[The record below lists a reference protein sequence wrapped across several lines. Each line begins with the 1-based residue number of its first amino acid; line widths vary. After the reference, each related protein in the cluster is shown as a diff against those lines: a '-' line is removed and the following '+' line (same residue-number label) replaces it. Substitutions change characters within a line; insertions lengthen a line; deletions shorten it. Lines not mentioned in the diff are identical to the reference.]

1 MSSAKNLLIKL
12 DNIGIFRSDKWL
24 IRGISLEL
32 SKGEIV
38 TLVGPNGS
46 GKTTTAKVVL
56 NILKPDEG
64 KMIFNAKKV
73 AYLPQAISI
82 DWTLPIRVRDFMNL
96 TSKLS
101 DVEITEALNLTGV
114 ENLISSD
121 LRNLSGGEFQRVLL
135 ARAIARKPDLLVL
148 DEPAQGVDFSGEIS
162 LYNLI
167 KEISEKLECGIL
179 LISHDIHFVMAA
191 TDQVICLNGHICCS
205 GSPNAV
211 IKNPAFVELFGARAS
226 SALSFYEHQHDH
238 DHGNDGSIIK

>member
-12 DNIGIFRSDKWL
+12 DNICIFRSDKWL

-96 TSKLS
+96 TNKLS
-101 DVEITEALNLTGV
+101 DVEVTEALNLTGV

-148 DEPAQGVDFSGEIS
+148 DEPAQGVDFNGEIS

-167 KEISEKLECGIL
+167 KEISEQLECGIL

>member
-96 TSKLS
+96 TCKLS
-101 DVEITEALNLTGV
+101 DVEVTEALNLTGV
-114 ENLISSD
+114 EKLISTD

-148 DEPAQGVDFSGEIS
+148 DEPAQGVDFNGEIS

-167 KEISEKLECGIL
+167 KEISEQLECGIL

-211 IKNPAFVELFGARAS
+211 IKNPAFVGLFGARAS

>member
-1 MSSAKNLLIKL
+1 MGIILEVDQVYKHFGGVKANENVSLNVEEGSIVGLI
-12 DNIGIFRSDKWL
+12 
-24 IRGISLEL
+24 
-32 SKGEIV
+32 
-38 TLVGPNGS
+38 GPNGS

-101 DVEITEALNLTGV
+101 DVEVTEALNLTGV

-148 DEPAQGVDFSGEIS
+148 DEPAQGVDFNGEIS

-167 KEISEKLECGIL
+167 KEISEQLECGIL

-205 GSPNAV
+205 GSPSSV
-211 IKNPAFVELFGARAS
+211 VKNPEYIKLFGEHNS
-226 SALSFYEHQHDH
+226 ETLSYYQHQHDH
-238 DHGNDGSIIK
+238 SHNNDGSISK

>member
-101 DVEITEALNLTGV
+101 DVEVTEALNLTGV
-114 ENLISSD
+114 EKLISTD

-148 DEPAQGVDFSGEIS
+148 DEPAQGVDFNGEIS

-167 KEISEKLECGIL
+167 KEISEQLECGIL

>member
-101 DVEITEALNLTGV
+101 DVEVTEALNLTGV

-148 DEPAQGVDFSGEIS
+148 DEPAQGVDFNGEIS

-167 KEISEKLECGIL
+167 KEISEQLECGIL

>member
-101 DVEITEALNLTGV
+101 DVEVTEALNLTGV

-148 DEPAQGVDFSGEIS
+148 DEPAQVVDFNGEIS

-167 KEISEKLECGIL
+167 KEISEQLECGIL

>member
-1 MSSAKNLLIKL
+1 
-12 DNIGIFRSDKWL
+12 
-24 IRGISLEL
+24 
-32 SKGEIV
+32 
-38 TLVGPNGS
+38 
-46 GKTTTAKVVL
+46 
-56 NILKPDEG
+56 
-64 KMIFNAKKV
+64 MIFNAKKV

-96 TSKLS
+96 TNKLS
-101 DVEITEALNLTGV
+101 DVEVTEALNLTGV

-148 DEPAQGVDFSGEIS
+148 DEPAQGVDFNGEIS

-167 KEISEKLECGIL
+167 KEISEQLECGIL

>member
-101 DVEITEALNLTGV
+101 DVEVTEALNLTGV

-148 DEPAQGVDFSGEIS
+148 DEPAQGVDFNGEIS

-167 KEISEKLECGIL
+167 KEISEQLECGIL

-205 GSPNAV
+205 GSPNAI

>member
-24 IRGISLEL
+24 IRRISLEL

-101 DVEITEALNLTGV
+101 DVEVTEALNLTGV

-148 DEPAQGVDFSGEIS
+148 DEPAQGVDFNGEIS

-167 KEISEKLECGIL
+167 KEISEQLECGIL

>member
-101 DVEITEALNLTGV
+101 DVEVTEALNLTGV

>member
-64 KMIFNAKKV
+64 KMTFNAKKV

-101 DVEITEALNLTGV
+101 DVEVTEALNLTGV

-148 DEPAQGVDFSGEIS
+148 DEPAQGVDFNGEIS

-167 KEISEKLECGIL
+167 KEISEQLECGIL

>member
-1 MSSAKNLLIKL
+1 MSSKKNFLVKL
-12 DNIGIFRSDKWL
+12 ENIGVSRSNKWL
-24 IRGISLEL
+24 VRGISLEL
-32 SKGEIV
+32 SKGEIL

-46 GKTTTAKVVL
+46 GKTTTAKIVL

-64 KMIFNAKKV
+64 KVIFNAKKI

-82 DWTLPIRVRDFMNL
+82 DWTLPIRVKDFMNL

-101 DVEITEALNLTGV
+101 EVEVIEALNLTGV
-114 ENLISSD
+114 ENLINSD

-148 DEPAQGVDFSGEIS
+148 DEPAQGVDFNGEIS

-167 KEISEKLECGIL
+167 KKISEQLECGIL
-179 LISHDIHFVMAA
+179 LISHDIHFVMSA

-211 IKNPAFVELFGARAS
+211 IKNPAFVEIFGERAS
-226 SALSFYEHQHDH
+226 LALSFYEHQHDH
-238 DHGNDGSIIK
+238 HHGNDGSIIE

>member
-1 MSSAKNLLIKL
+1 MSSKKNFLVKL
-12 DNIGIFRSDKWL
+12 ENIGVSRSNKWL
-24 IRGISLEL
+24 VRGISLEL
-32 SKGEIV
+32 SKGEIL

-46 GKTTTAKVVL
+46 GKTTTAKIVL

-64 KMIFNAKKV
+64 KVIFNAKRI

-82 DWTLPIRVRDFMNL
+82 DWTLPIRVKDFMNL

-101 DVEITEALNLTGV
+101 EVEVIEALNLTGV
-114 ENLISSD
+114 ENLINSD

-148 DEPAQGVDFSGEIS
+148 DEPAQGVDFNGEIS

-167 KEISEKLECGIL
+167 KKISEQLECGIL
-179 LISHDIHFVMAA
+179 LISHDIHFVMSA

-211 IKNPAFVELFGARAS
+211 IKNPAFVELFGERAS

-238 DHGNDGSIIK
+238 HHGNDGSIIE

>member
-82 DWTLPIRVRDFMNL
+82 DWTLPIRVRDFMKL

-101 DVEITEALNLTGV
+101 DVEVTEALNLTGV
-114 ENLISSD
+114 EKLISSD

-148 DEPAQGVDFSGEIS
+148 DEPAQGVDFNGEIS

-167 KEISEKLECGIL
+167 KEISEQLECGIL

>member
-101 DVEITEALNLTGV
+101 DVKVTEALNLTGV

-148 DEPAQGVDFSGEIS
+148 DEPAQGVDFNGEIS

-167 KEISEKLECGIL
+167 KEISEQLECGIL

-205 GSPNAV
+205 GSPNAI

>member
-1 MSSAKNLLIKL
+1 MSSKKNFLVKL
-12 DNIGIFRSDKWL
+12 ENIGVSRSNKWL
-24 IRGISLEL
+24 VRGISLEL
-32 SKGEIV
+32 SKGEIL

-46 GKTTTAKVVL
+46 GKTTTAKIVL

-64 KMIFNAKKV
+64 KVIFNAKKI

-82 DWTLPIRVRDFMNL
+82 DWTLPIRVKDFMNL

-101 DVEITEALNLTGV
+101 EVEVIEALNLTGV
-114 ENLISSD
+114 ENLINSD

-148 DEPAQGVDFSGEIS
+148 DEPAQGVDFNGEIS

-167 KEISEKLECGIL
+167 KKISEQLECGIL
-179 LISHDIHFVMAA
+179 LISHDIHFVMSA

-211 IKNPAFVELFGARAS
+211 IKNPAFVELFGERAS

-238 DHGNDGSIIK
+238 HHGNDGSIIE

>member
-96 TSKLS
+96 TNKLS
-101 DVEITEALNLTGV
+101 DVEVTEALNLTGV

-148 DEPAQGVDFSGEIS
+148 DEPAQGVDFNGEIS

-167 KEISEKLECGIL
+167 KEISEQLECGIL

>member
-12 DNIGIFRSDKWL
+12 DNIGIFRSNKWL

-64 KMIFNAKKV
+64 EMIFNAKKV

-82 DWTLPIRVRDFMNL
+82 DWTLPIRVRDFMKL

-101 DVEITEALNLTGV
+101 DVEVTEALNLTGV

-148 DEPAQGVDFSGEIS
+148 DEPAQGVDFNGEIS

-167 KEISEKLECGIL
+167 KEISEQLECGIL

-238 DHGNDGSIIK
+238 NHGNDGSIIK

>member
-1 MSSAKNLLIKL
+1 
-12 DNIGIFRSDKWL
+12 
-24 IRGISLEL
+24 
-32 SKGEIV
+32 
-38 TLVGPNGS
+38 
-46 GKTTTAKVVL
+46 
-56 NILKPDEG
+56 
-64 KMIFNAKKV
+64 MIFNAKRI

-82 DWTLPIRVRDFMNL
+82 DWTLPIRVKDFMNL

-101 DVEITEALNLTGV
+101 EVEVIEALNLTGV
-114 ENLISSD
+114 ENLINSD

-148 DEPAQGVDFSGEIS
+148 DEPAQGVDFNGEIS

-167 KEISEKLECGIL
+167 KKISEQLECGIL
-179 LISHDIHFVMAA
+179 LISHDIHFVMSA

-211 IKNPAFVELFGARAS
+211 IKNPAFVELFGERAS

-238 DHGNDGSIIK
+238 HHGNDGSIIE

>member
-148 DEPAQGVDFSGEIS
+148 DEPAQGVDFNGEIS

-167 KEISEKLECGIL
+167 KEISEQLECGIL